1 MSIKLKLQGFD
12 ELFTAIQKAG
22 GSIDKATEVCMK
34 QSADTMQ
41 KEIKTQMSKAGV
53 DGDLINKMP
62 QPELFK
68 DGNAYVAMV
77 GYKKGSYNEKN
88 PSTGYKVVFLNYGT
102 PHRSKHGKVKARG
115 FIQKA
120 KRKAT
125 PQIKKQQEE
134 TLKDIL
140 SRFEK

>member
-1 MSIKLKLQGFD
+1 MAIKLKLKGFD

-22 GSIDKATEVCMK
+22 GSIDEATETCMK
-34 QSADTMQ
+34 QSANIMQ

-53 DGDLINKMP
+53 DGGLISQMP

-68 DGNAYVAMV
+68 DGNAYITMV
-77 GYKKGSYNEKN
+77 GYKKGKYNEKN

-140 SRFEK
+140 SRLEQ